1 MSSTRRERA
10 IYHIPRQLIANEDG
24 YWLDELN
31 PYLKVLCEA
40 LNNNTYSRMDIYSPG
55 QPGYFFATQEAV
67 LARKA
72 GFPEIPVAI
81 GNTGETLYFIPPL
94 ANMQSIADTAQIAH
108 SEETPNLWVA
118 VTRDAAQQPIST
130 HVFTFPTYLIDTIGT
145 HVQQLGRVISEED
158 VTNTIL
164 ENVFGISI
172 S

>member
-1 MSSTRRERA
+1 MSSTSRERA
-10 IYHIPRQLIANEDG
+10 IYHIPRQLIANEEG

-31 PYLKVLCEA
+31 PALKQLCAA
-40 LNNNTYSRMDIYSPG
+40 LTNNKYGRMDIYCSG
-55 QPGYFFATQEAV
+55 QAGYLLDTAEQI
-67 LARKA
+67 LAKKA
-72 GFPEIPVAI
+72 GFPEIPVAS

-108 SEETPNLWVA
+108 SQETPNLWVA

-130 HVFTFPTYLIDTIGT
+130 HLFTFPTYLIDTIGT
-145 HVQQLGRVISEED
+145 YVQQLGRVISEED